1 MGAATACS
9 SDTTSRPERGRGMG
23 EVRTYQRGDID
34 QQTGALVLRS
44 ERSERLEG
52 RGRHDKGDGGLM
64 LRDAALLRGS
74 SA

>member
-1 MGAATACS
+1 
-9 SDTTSRPERGRGMG
+9 MG